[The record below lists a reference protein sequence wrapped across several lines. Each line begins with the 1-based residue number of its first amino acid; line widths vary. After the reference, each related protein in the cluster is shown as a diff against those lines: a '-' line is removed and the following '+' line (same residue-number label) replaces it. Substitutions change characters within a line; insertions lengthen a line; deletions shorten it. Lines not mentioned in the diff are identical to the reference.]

1 MAEASRKREQ
11 RLAESKARVDVEKA
25 AINQFKQTIDEKQM
39 PLHTLAQD
47 MSSNEIAPYAVD
59 M

>member
-39 PLHTLAQD
+39 PLHTLA
-47 MSSNEIAPYAVD
+47 
-59 M
+59 